1 MSSSSLLLF
10 PGVESISL
18 LLSSCISAQFV
29 IVSPAYFE
37 GSATTLNC
45 TFTSLYDNVFVPF
58 SNSVT
63 GLITLFML
71 LSERY
76 VVTNLPSF
84 NSQAYDLFI
93 ELSSINSKPSGI
105 LSVISFAKPANV
117 PSLYIL
123 IVYVTIS
130 PFFTCTGVLG

>member
-1 MSSSSLLLF
+1 
-10 PGVESISL
+10 
-18 LLSSCISAQFV
+18 
-29 IVSPAYFE
+29 
-37 GSATTLNC
+37 
-45 TFTSLYDNVFVPF
+45 
-58 SNSVT
+58 
-63 GLITLFML
+63 ML

-93 ELSSINSKPSGI
+93 ELSSIKSKPSGI

-130 PFFTCTGVLG
+130 PTCTDKGVFVCLYVAVVIVLPFSSVVPNFDVSTTGSLTYVPSLFFNSSSFNDTMNFLNAKSKFSTINFSKSSSSS

>member
-29 IVSPAYFE
+29 IVSPANFE
-37 GSATTLNC
+37 GSAITLNC
-45 TFTSLYDNVFVPF
+45 TFTSLYDNVFVP
-58 SNSVT
+58 SSASVI
-63 GLITLFML
+63 GLITLFIL

-76 VVTNLPSF
+76 FVTNLPSF
-84 NSQAYDLFI
+84 NSQSYDLFI

-105 LSVISFAKPANV
+105 LSVIAFANPANV
-117 PSLYIL
+117 PSLYTL
-123 IVYVTIS
+123 IVYVIIS
-130 PFFTCTGVLG
+130 PFLT